1 MADDHNIAPDDDKI
15 HPAANLLMWTVNP
28 KVVKNF
34 IWFSVAGLVVFFL
47 LQFVYPF
54 TDPSHMAPWDH
65 LPGAWAIIG
74 FVAYTIVV
82 LSAGPLFKLLARDED
97 YYGEGG
103 TDG

>member
-1 MADDHNIAPDDDKI
+1 MADNYDIQSDDNI
-15 HPAANLLMWTVNP
+15 HPAAKYLLWLAAP
-28 KVVKNF
+28 KLVKNF
-34 IWFSVAGLVVFFL
+34 IWFALGGLILFTL
-47 LQFVYPF
+47 LQFVFPF

-65 LPGAWAIIG
+65 LPGAWGIIG

-82 LSAGPLFKLLARDED
+82 LSAGPLFRLLSRDED